1 MVYFLIQYIH
11 IKRIFKT
18 VSRFFLL
25 LCSIWEISNYL
36 SPRVIVQSHLKGCL
50 ISKDLQIIRKKADTI
65 LIRFIRVAPLKILK
79 RCCNAFGTCN
89 SPSTIG
95 YNHLKKQQGNYF
107 TSLVALNM
115 LWCVITWFFTCL
127 IFDDDDDD
135 DELFFSLISS
145 RDHCQRSS
153 PSRISDTGFGLA
165 QNLSSGL
172 VEWSCAVVITTTPR
186 RHLLF
191 KWIIR
196 SSHLQL
202 CKKKEVAF

>member
-135 DELFFSLISS
+135 DDELFFSLISS

-153 PSRISDTGFGLA
+153 PSRISDKPSRVWTCAEPEFR
-165 QNLSSGL
+165 LSWMKLCS
-172 VEWSCAVVITTTPR
+172 SDNHYTTTP
-186 RHLLF
+186 L
-191 KWIIR
+191 II
-196 SSHLQL
+196 
-202 CKKKEVAF
+202 